1 MATSIH
7 LQHFKIYTV
16 EGEQE
21 GEEKEDAVAEQ
32 ERSEGPKEVV
42 SDRSQNS
49 RARSPRRGRGRSG
62 VLGVTAK
69 LQRCSNWIHFPKTM
83 TMDPP
88 FQSERQTSDKA
99 PLFHSRN
106 DKRCRLRSLHVRQ

>member
-7 LQHFKIYTV
+7 LLHFKIYSTV
-16 EGEQE
+16 GGEQE

-49 RARSPRRGRGRSG
+49 RAVPAPRSRS
-62 VLGVTAK
+62 VWRV
-69 LQRCSNWIHFPKTM
+69 RCYG
-83 TMDPP
+83 
-88 FQSERQTSDKA
+88 KA
-99 PLFHSRN
+99 ST
-106 DKRCRLRSLHVRQ
+106 

>member
-21 GEEKEDAVAEQ
+21 GEEKEDAALW
-32 ERSEGPKEVV
+32 RNKKDRKEVV

-49 RARSPRRGRGRSG
+49 RAVPAPRSRS
-62 VLGVTAK
+62 VWRV
-69 LQRCSNWIHFPKTM
+69 RCYG
-83 TMDPP
+83 
-88 FQSERQTSDKA
+88 KA
-99 PLFHSRN
+99 ST
-106 DKRCRLRSLHVRQ
+106 